1 MPIPKK
7 LIFLLSASYMCYA
20 SAQQDCLL
28 KEKIIAKE
36 TGVVAEIRNI
46 EAEVT
51 PFGKGQQKCTVHLEG
66 LAGGKW
72 HLARGEFI
80 WDGDYAPGKACGA
93 AIELAKKNLLTGLNS
108 STITNESVVICKETP
123 EKDRPLLNPPVGT
136 ILDDLKRLRIN
147 SQHPTFYH
155 KGEECKWYLETA
167 WNGKDIKQFNGIVCR
182 YGPSKWIIVDK
193 F

>member
-1 MPIPKK
+1 MSIPKK
-7 LIFLLSASYMCYA
+7 LIFLLSIINVCSAL
-20 SAQQDCLL
+20 AQQDCLL
-28 KEKIIAKE
+28 TEKIIAKE

-51 PFGKGQQKCTVHLEG
+51 PFGKGQQKCSVRLEG
-66 LAGGKW
+66 LAKGKW
-72 HLARGEFI
+72 HFARGEFI
-80 WDGDYAPGKACGA
+80 WDGDHAPAKACGA

-108 STITNESVVICKETP
+108 STITNESVVICKEMP
-123 EKDRPLLNPPVGT
+123 EKDRPLLNPPIGT

-182 YGPSKWIIVDK
+182 YGPAKWIIVDK